1 MKKKGMFYG
10 WWIVIACAIITATAV
25 PPVSALNSIFTD
37 AITTSLGISR
47 SMFSLRALISSVV
60 GIFLAPFVGKTMK
73 KYGMRKVHSIAMLG
87 LALSLAA
94 NMLVYNVAMFYVT
107 SFLTGVFFIFAVLIP
122 VSIVINNWFI
132 EKRGLA
138 MSIAMAGIGVGG
150 FVLSPIVTNLLRNYD
165 WRISYLFLAIIVIVF
180 AFPAVLFVL
189 KQTPEQMGMH
199 PLGWESLQN
208 KNTDSSTEGST
219 VVQEKKVQLPFS
231 EATKKSFFILL
242 LAGALFTGLAT
253 MGSLAQMAP
262 AATHFF
268 DAKVQTIMVMTFSI
282 VGIFGK
288 LIFGWIND
296 KFGTVVSTL
305 YGVIMFML
313 CFICF
318 LIVSNPMM
326 IYIAAVFYGMGNA
339 ISSVSPPLVT
349 AAIFKQED
357 YPSAYGWVSSAMGI
371 GNATG
376 GLITSL
382 IFDTAKSYTPV
393 WIALLIITA
402 LVFVFWSGALRGAKK
417 YS

>member
-10 WWIVIACAIITATAV
+10 WWIVIACAVITATAV
-25 PPVSALNSIFTD
+25 PPISALNSMFTNS
-37 AITTSLGISR
+37 ITESLAVSR
-47 SMFSLRALISSVV
+47 SIFSLRALIASVI
-60 GIFLAPFVGKTMK
+60 GILLAPFVGKIMH
-73 KYGMRKVHSIAMLG
+73 KYGMRKVHSIAMFG
-87 LALSLAA
+87 YALSLAA
-94 NMLVYNVAMFYVT
+94 NMFVYNVATFYIV
-107 SFLTGVFFIFAVLIP
+107 SFFTGAFFIFSVLIP

-150 FVLSPIVTNLLRNYD
+150 FVLTPIVTSLLKNYD
-165 WRISYLFLAIIVIVF
+165 WRISYLFFAIIILVI

-199 PLGWESLQN
+199 PLGWEALQN
-208 KNTDSSTEGST
+208 KKANEGAQESTAI
-219 VVQEKKVQLPFS
+219 QEKRVQLSFS
-231 EATKKSFFILL
+231 DATKKGFFVFL
-242 LAGALFTGLAT
+242 LAGALFAGLST

-268 DAKVQTIMVMTFSI
+268 GASVSSIMIMTFSI

-296 KFGTVVSTL
+296 KFGTTISTL
-305 YGVIMFML
+305 YGVVMFIL
-313 CFICF
+313 CFVCF
-318 LIVSNPMM
+318 LIISNPALV
-326 IYIAAVFYGMGNA
+326 YIAAAFYGLGNA

-357 YPSAYGWVSSAMGI
+357 YPSAYGLVSSAMGV

-382 IFDTAKSYTPV
+382 IYDSTQSYTPV
-393 WIALLIITA
+393 WITLIIMTA
-402 LVFVFWSGALRGAKK
+402 LVFVFWSGALRKAKK
-417 YS
+417 YC